1 MKSATVCTLVYG
13 LLASHMALAD
23 VTMRSKIDY
32 KLGSYLPPA
41 AAEGMNKAMGDSV
54 ANGVVLRIKGKRS
67 VSSSGALLV
76 LTDQEKGTITL
87 LDPKGKRYAT
97 CPIAEY
103 GDKLKAA
110 MPEMPPQAKQMLE
123 SLKIDIKTDKTG
135 KTDTIKGIQAEEMLV
150 TVNIGMDGPMA
161 AAMAMKMEMHLW
173 AATKDELERVPALK
187 EVASYMKAQAAGTD
201 AASMASKMFGQL
213 PGFGDKLKQPMA
225 DIMKAS
231 SNAVLR
237 MQMKMMMPG
246 SAKMMGA
253 KDPDEP
259 FTDLTTDM
267 VELSTDAIAD
277 SVFQVPEGYQS
288 APLEELVKMMN
299 PARQGQ

>member
-1 MKSATVCTLVYG
+1 MKSATVCTLVCG
-13 LLASHMALAD
+13 LLASHAALAD

-41 AAEGMNKAMGDSV
+41 AAEGMNKAMGDSL

-76 LTDQEKGTITL
+76 VTDQEKGTITL

-97 CPIAEY
+97 CSIDEY

-110 MPEMPPQAKQMLE
+110 MPEIPPQAKQMLE
-123 SLKIDIKTDKTG
+123 SLKVDVKTD
-135 KTDTIKGIQAEEMLV
+135 KTDTIKGIKAEEMLV
-150 TVNIGMDGPMA
+150 TVNIGMEGPMA
-161 AAMAMKMEMHLW
+161 AAMAMKMEMHMW
-173 AATKDELERVPALK
+173 AATKEELERVPALK

-213 PGFGDKLKQPMA
+213 PGFGEKLKQPIA
-225 DIMKAS
+225 DMMNAS

-237 MQMKMMMPG
+237 MQMKMIMPG

-253 KDPDEP
+253 KDPEEP
-259 FTDLTTDM
+259 FTDMTTDL
-267 VELSTDAIAD
+267 VELSTNAIAD